1 MLEPITISPPLMLLI
16 KEGSGWTGSC
26 HSEHRRSRSFL
37 RVTDAGSGA
46 TLRHLGVTPL
56 RVSEP

>member
-1 MLEPITISPPLMLLI
+1 MLLI